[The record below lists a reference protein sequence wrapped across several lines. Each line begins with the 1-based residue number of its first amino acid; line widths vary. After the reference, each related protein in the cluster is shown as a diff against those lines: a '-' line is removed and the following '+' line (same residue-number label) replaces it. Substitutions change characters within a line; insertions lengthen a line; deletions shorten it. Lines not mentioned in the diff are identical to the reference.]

1 MKISLFYELQLPKPW
16 DDGSEERLIK
26 EAIEQIELADRLG
39 FHCVWEVEHHFLE
52 EYSHS
57 SAPETFLAALSQRT
71 RNIRLGH
78 GIVSILPAYNH
89 PARLVERASML
100 DLLSNGRVEFGMG
113 ESTTRAEL
121 FGFGASLEEKSK
133 IFDEVV
139 REIPKMFTEVPYPGF
154 DGQYFSMPPRNVIP
168 KAKQK
173 PHPPL
178 WMACSNVGKIEH
190 AARLGVG
197 VLFFAFSD
205 PESAR
210 QHVEAYYRTMEAEAV
225 PVGAAVNPQI
235 VVNVGFHT
243 HRSEQVALD
252 RGMDGVQFFAYSLLH
267 YAYFGEHKPGV
278 TDVYA
283 EFEKNRASLGLG
295 RGAAKAEGRN
305 LAIVKSTPEEEAL
318 ERAIPFLVPGA
329 LQSLR
334 GAVGS
339 VDQVRNYLRAY
350 EDVGVDEVMFN
361 AQHGKTKHEHIM
373 ESLELFGKEVLPEI
387 RERDERA
394 KPQKAARVAR
404 IAEKA
409 LARRAAI
416 APSRDHVIASTRG
429 PMRG

>member
-1 MKISLFYELQLPKPW
+1 MKISLFYELQLPRPW

-26 EAIEQIELADRLG
+26 EAIEQIELADSLG

-71 RNIRLGH
+71 KNIRLGH
-78 GIVSILPAYNH
+78 GICSLLPAYNH
-89 PARLVERASML
+89 PARLVERAAML
-100 DLLSNGRVEFGMG
+100 DLLSGGRVEFGMG
-113 ESTTRAEL
+113 ESTTKAEL
-121 FGFGASLEEKSK
+121 FGFGASLEAKSK

-154 DGQYFSMPPRNVIP
+154 EGQYFSMPPRNIIP
-168 KAKQK
+168 KSKQK

-190 AARLGVG
+190 AARLGIG

-210 QHVEAYYRTMEAEAV
+210 QNVEAYYRTMEAESV
-225 PVGAAVNPQI
+225 PVGYTVNPQI

-243 HRSEQVALD
+243 HRDEQVALD

-267 YAYFGEHKPGV
+267 YAYFGEHRPGV

-283 EFEKNRASLGLG
+283 EFEKNRNALGLG
-295 RGAAKAEGRN
+295 RGSVKAEGRN
-305 LAIVKSTPEEEAL
+305 LAIVKPTAEEQAL
-318 ERAIPFLVPGA
+318 ERSIPFLVPGA

-350 EDVGVDEVMFN
+350 ENVGVDEVMFN
-361 AQHGKTKHEHIM
+361 AQHGKTRHEHIM
-373 ESLELFGKEVLPEI
+373 ESIELFGREVLPEI
-387 RERDERA
+387 RDRDERL
-394 KPQKAARVAR
+394 KGEKSARVAG
-404 IAEKA
+404 ISDKA
-409 LARRAAI
+409 LARREAVKR
-416 APSRDHVIASTRG
+416 SGEHVIPSTRG
-429 PMRG
+429 PMKV